1 LAHDGFN
8 DWKHITDRL
17 KEHGVSVKHITSMIF
32 WNELRNRL
40 SKHETIDK
48 ELQHEITKE
57 KERLRQVLLRIVDV
71 VKFLGKCS
79 LAFRGSN
86 KQLYND
92 HNGNFLACVEMIAE
106 FDMVIQDHIRRIQS
120 NEIHYDYLSH
130 KI

>member
-17 KEHGVSVKHITSMIF
+17 KEHGVSVEHTTSMIF

-48 ELQHEITKE
+48 EFQHEITKE

-71 VKFLGKCS
+71 V
-79 LAFRGSN
+79 
-86 KQLYND
+86 
-92 HNGNFLACVEMIAE
+92 
-106 FDMVIQDHIRRIQS
+106 
-120 NEIHYDYLSH
+120 
-130 KI
+130 